1 VPSACSDFFRLNA
14 QRTLTTDV
22 RREVIEASNACG
34 PPAQSDGVARL
45 LRRISEETPAGTVE
59 GRHDEHTMDA
69 LALRADEGRGTA
81 PISRGESQA
90 GCDPRISEWGNPM
103 TTVITRNAGGHP
115 AN

>member
-1 VPSACSDFFRLNA
+1 MLDDA
-14 QRTLTTDV
+14 
-22 RREVIEASNACG
+22 
-34 PPAQSDGVARL
+34 GV
-45 LRRISEETPAGTVE
+45 LRSTPTATVE
-59 GRHDEHTMDA
+59 GRHYEHTMDA

-103 TTVITRNAGGHP
+103 TSVITHNVGGHP